1 VSNNYQDVRDFHF
14 KFGLPLRILP
24 APLDTQ
30 MLQDR
35 ILCLQEE
42 LGELTVAATQGDFPG
57 QADALVDLVYFA
69 LGTAAMMGL
78 PWETLWDDVHR
89 ANLAKERGPTHRNME
104 HDVRKPPGWVGPQT
118 AVILR
123 HFGWEPDRDVA

>member
-1 VSNNYQDVRDFHF
+1 MSTNYQDVRDFHQ
-14 KFGLPLRILP
+14 KFDLPLRIAP

-30 MLQDR
+30 TLQDR

-42 LGELTVAATQGDFPG
+42 LGELTVAATQRDFAG

-78 PWETLWDDVHR
+78 PWEALWDDVHR
-89 ANLAKERGPTHRNME
+89 ANLAKERGPTHRGMA
-104 HDVRKPPGWVGPQT
+104 HDVRKPAGWVGPQT
-118 AVILR
+118 ATILLD
-123 HFGWEPDRDVA
+123 FGWEPDRDAA